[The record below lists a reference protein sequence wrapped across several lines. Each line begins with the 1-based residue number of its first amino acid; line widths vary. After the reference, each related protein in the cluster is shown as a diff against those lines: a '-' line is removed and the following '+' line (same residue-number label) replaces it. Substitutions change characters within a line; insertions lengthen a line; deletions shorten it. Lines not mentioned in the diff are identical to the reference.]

1 MTRESNVPLE
11 KWVEEIVKR
20 TVAEHVA
27 SCPVASRV
35 TKMEVRLS
43 SLLGFMAGS
52 GGLGGAA
59 GGLIVKM
66 LGG

>member
-1 MTRESNVPLE
+1 MTKQQVPLE
-11 KWVEEIVKR
+11 RWVEEIVKR

-27 SCPVASRV
+27 SCPMSPRV
-35 TKMEVRLS
+35 QRLEVRLS
-43 SLLGFMAGS
+43 SLMAFMVGS

-59 GGLIVKM
+59 GGVIVKL